1 MTMRQNAVRPA
12 RVCVAW
18 LRSATANKVIVYA
31 ALFGEGRE
39 PAEPRL
45 MARGDKVD
53 GENTLQTIAQIAVSL
68 AGVAGIAGA
77 LAGAK
82 LRPSQPM
89 IWLSF
94 WVLISSSFGVL
105 FSALFPFLPH
115 HLGARDDVAW
125 AVSSGLM
132 AVVTLCN
139 LGFFLPAIARAK
151 RAGSLVAIP
160 AFEIPLNV
168 CPALVV
174 GSQLLNALGV
184 GLGRSA
190 GGFLIGLYFL
200 LLIAVLNFVQ
210 LLYVLD
216 DTAES
221 LPDE

>member
-1 MTMRQNAVRPA
+1 MD
-12 RVCVAW
+12 
-18 LRSATANKVIVYA
+18 
-31 ALFGEGRE
+31 
-39 PAEPRL
+39 AES
-45 MARGDKVD
+45 
-53 GENTLQTIAQIAVSL
+53 TLQTIAQIAVSL
-68 AGVAGIAGA
+68 AGFAGIAGA

-82 LRPSQPM
+82 LRPSHPL

-115 HLGARDDVAW
+115 HLGATDNVVW
-125 AVSSGLM
+125 AASSGVIIVL
-132 AVVTLCN
+132 TICN
-139 LGFFLPAIARAK
+139 LAFFLPPIARAK
-151 RAGSLVAIP
+151 RAGSLAAIP

-184 GLGRSA
+184 GLGQSA

-216 DTAES
+216 DT
-221 LPDE
+221 PGGPPHV